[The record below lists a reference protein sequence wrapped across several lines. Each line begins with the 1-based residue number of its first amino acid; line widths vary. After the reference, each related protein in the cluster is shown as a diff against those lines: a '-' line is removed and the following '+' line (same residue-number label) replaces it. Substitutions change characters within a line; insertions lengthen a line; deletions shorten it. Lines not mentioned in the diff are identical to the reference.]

1 MGSFSSAF
9 SASFAAK
16 AGAVAAAL
24 ALGVAM
30 TLSSAEAS
38 DDWGDSATPD
48 GFIDGAA
55 SNVLGI
61 ADNTI
66 VQVGTEAGGGS
77 ITIGFLGSIVFD
89 GDGDDLRIH
98 TLDEIAPAEAMIEIS
113 GDGVTFVP
121 AGNFWDDEGDID
133 FDLGDYGLPFAT
145 AVRITHVSAETLPGF
160 DVDAVTALHHVD
172 IGAVT
177 ISISPLV
184 SMSPGFTEHAVTATL
199 SGTALTEGIPVN
211 FEVTAA
217 GPNAGAAGMD
227 STNASNEAG
236 FAWLGENGPG
246 IDIVDAWLD
255 VNGNG
260 AIDGG
265 EPTNSAVHQWFGVT
279 GTIELID
286 IDGNG
291 LVVGDLVQVIVDDR
305 DLDVTDA
312 PDTVD
317 VTVTSDLSGGS
328 IMVTLME
335 TGDHTGIFSALIE
348 LGETSDESTSVLAAT
363 DGDEIT
369 GTYEDDLNGENE
381 SDEVTASLTVVATEE
396 EGAKATICHRPP
408 GNPGNQHTLSVGSSA
423 VLAHLDHG
431 DAVGECVESDE
442 LTKQEEQQELKDE
455 RDADHEQDRLDR
467 DQDKADR
474 DADHEQDRLD
484 RDQDKADREQDRLDR
499 DQDKADR
506 DADFCEQ
513 HGADHP
519 RCEGAGGD
527 ED

>member
-1 MGSFSSAF
+1 MGSFSSVF

-38 DDWGDSATPD
+38 DDWGDSAIPD
-48 GFIDGAA
+48 GFIDGAVG
-55 SNVLGI
+55 NVLG
-61 ADNTI
+61 APDDTI
-66 VQVGTEAGGGS
+66 VQVGTLDGVGS
-77 ITIGFLGSIVFD
+77 ITIGFSGSIVFD
-89 GDGDDLRIH
+89 GPGADLTIH

-121 AGNFWDDEGDID
+121 AGNFWDDDGDID
-133 FDLGDYGLPFAT
+133 LDLGDYGLPFAT

-172 IGAVT
+172 IDIVT
-177 ISISPLV
+177 IDLTPLI

-199 SGTALTEGIPVN
+199 GVIDFTEGIPVN
-211 FEVTAA
+211 FEVTA
-217 GPNAGAAGMD
+217 GPNAGAASMD
-227 STNASNEAG
+227 NTNEFNEAG
-236 FAWLGENGPG
+236 FAWLGENGRG
-246 IDIVDAWLD
+246 TDTVHAWLD

-265 EPTNSAVHQWFGVT
+265 EPTASAAHQWFGVT

-291 LVVGDLVQVIVDDR
+291 LVVGDLVQVIVDDH
-305 DLDVTDA
+305 DLDVNDA

-317 VTVTSDLSGGS
+317 VTVFSDSDLTG
-328 IMVTLME
+328 ILVTLME

-348 LGETSDESTSVLAAT
+348 LGETSDESTSVLAAI

-369 GTYEDDLNGENE
+369 GIY
-381 SDEVTASLTVVATEE
+381 SDERNGADEPDEATAFLTVVATEE
-396 EGAKATICHRPP
+396 EGAKVTICHRPP

-442 LTKQEEQQELKDE
+442 LTKQEEQQELKD
-455 RDADHEQDRLDR
+455 
-467 DQDKADR
+467 DR
-474 DADHEQDRLD
+474 DAEREQEKLD
-484 RDQDKADREQDRLDR
+484 READREQDRLDR
-499 DQDKADR
+499 DQEKADR
-506 DADFCEQ
+506 DADREQDKADRDDAFCEQ